1 MIRKVFYSTRNR
13 NRFMAGFVV
22 LIATAMLFL
31 SDNSLLAQSG
41 PAPFI
46 STQNAVYNAK
56 KRTLTIKGE
65 NFQPGAIVSLTNA
78 RGQIEHGKIKVKK
91 DTKLVVKKVEEA
103 DLAGGVTVTVTNP
116 DGPASAAT
124 QLSVTIADDSRL
136 TEADVRTIIAQAV
149 AQAEANNLRATIAVV
164 DGEGN
169 ALAIFTMNGAPP
181 TVDVGASFA
190 DGAQA
195 KTCINRPLG
204 GCGLEGVR
212 GIIPSCLAALSK
224 AVTGSFLSSQG
235 HAFSTRT
242 ASFIVQE
249 NFPPGV
255 DFQPSGPLFGVQ
267 FSQLL
272 CSDVNPR
279 APLGL
284 SADPGGIP
292 IYKNGLKVG
301 GIGIEGDGRYTLD
314 PDPRDN
320 DQPVEEI
327 VALGAVR
334 GFEAPPQITG
344 DKIVVNG
351 IRFPYVN
358 VAMPPAVPTQPFN
371 QLRGSLGGL
380 CTDLGLSP
388 AQERGVQPSRFRVVD
403 LDGSGPVP
411 PGRVDDR
418 FFPFRNGSRLTASE
432 VRQILTQGAFQAFI
446 TRAAIR
452 QPLNSITE
460 VNLTVCDVDGSILGI
475 FSTIDAPIFGFDVSA
490 QKARTAAFLSN
501 PQAGRLIRQAGFGN
515 YADAGAADG
524 INLDGSIAFSDR
536 AGGFLSRPFF
546 PDGINGTAH
555 GPFSKPIEE
564 FSPFNDG
571 MQLDLILDEYFGSVV
586 RALLGI
592 DPTANLTN
600 ALTPPCPSLVLGG
613 PCDEEIGSDGKV
625 FLRCRGVANGTQI
638 FPGSVPLYKDGQL
651 AGGIGI
657 SGDGVDQD
665 DIIATT
671 GATGFLPPPEIR
683 SDRFFVRGIRLPFT
697 KFPRHPNR

>member
-1 MIRKVFYSTRNR
+1 MTRKVFYNTGYRRS
-13 NRFMAGFVV
+13 FMIGVV
-22 LIATAMLFL
+22 VAIATAMLCL
-31 SDNSLLAQSG
+31 SQGSLLAQSG
-41 PAPFI
+41 AAPLV
-46 STQNAVYNAK
+46 NGEKAVYNAK
-56 KRTLTIKGE
+56 KRTLTIRGE
-65 NFQPGAIVSLTNA
+65 SFQTGASVSLTSV
-78 RGQIEHGKIKVKK
+78 RGQIDHGKVKVKK
-91 DTKLVVKKVEEA
+91 SDKLVVKNVEEA
-103 DLAGGVTVTVTNP
+103 DLADGVTVTVTNP
-116 DGPASAAT
+116 DGLTSTST
-124 QLSVTIADDSRL
+124 QVSVTLADDSRL
-136 TEADVRTIIAQAV
+136 TDDDVRTIIAQAV
-149 AQAEANNLRATIAVV
+149 AQAEANNFRATIAVV
-164 DGEGN
+164 DSEGN
-169 ALAIFTMNGAPP
+169 ALGIFTMNGAPA
-181 TVDVGASFA
+181 TVNVGISFA
-190 DGAQA
+190 DGAMA
-195 KTCINRPLG
+195 KSCINRPLG

-212 GIIPSCLAALSK
+212 GIPSCLAALSK

-255 DFQPSGPLFGVQ
+255 QFQPSGPLFGVQ

-292 IYKNGLKVG
+292 IYKNGVKVG
-301 GIGIEGDGRYTLD
+301 GIGIEGDGRYTAD
-314 PDPRDN
+314 PNPRDN
-320 DQPVEEI
+320 DQPVEEL

-334 GFEAPPQITG
+334 GFEASPNITG

-358 VAMPPAVPTQPFN
+358 VQMPPSVPTQPFG
-371 QLRGSLGGL
+371 QLRGTLGGL

-388 AQERGVQPSRFRVVD
+388 TDVRGAQLSRFRVID
-403 LDGSGPVP
+403 IDGAGPVP
-411 PGRVDDR
+411 PGRVDNR
-418 FFPFRNGSRLTASE
+418 FFPFKSGSRLSASE
-432 VRQILTQGAFQAFI
+432 VRTILTQGAFQAFL

-460 VNLTVCDVDGSILGI
+460 VNLSVSDVNGDILGI
-475 FSTIDAPIFGFDVSA
+475 FSTIDAPIFGFDVAA
-490 QKARTAAFLSN
+490 QKGRTAAFLSGSA
-501 PQAGRLIRQAGFGN
+501 AGRLVRQAGFDN

-546 PDGINGTAH
+546 PDGINGTAN
-555 GPFSKPIEE
+555 GPFSKPIDE

-571 MQLDLILDEYFGSVV
+571 MQLDIILDEYFGSVI
-586 RALLGI
+586 RALRGI
-592 DPTANLTN
+592 DPANNLMN
-600 ALTPPCPSLVLGG
+600 ALSPPCPSLALN
-613 PCDEEIGSDGKV
+613 
-625 FLRCRGVANGTQI
+625 GVRNGTQI
-638 FPGSVPLYKDGQL
+638 FPGSVPLFKNGQL
-651 AGGIGI
+651 AGGLGI